1 MYDTILFILHSDII
15 HCIKVKNRIWTQM
28 DCIFSLKGIFLRIM
42 YCMLLV
48 KDKSIE
54 VFGIDVSKGEI
65 NVDHDVLQFKH
76 F

>member
-1 MYDTILFILHSDII
+1 
-15 HCIKVKNRIWTQM
+15 M

-42 YCMLLV
+42 YYMLPM
-48 KDKSIE
+48 KDKLLE

-65 NVDHDVLQFKH
+65 NVDHDVPQFKH

>member
-15 HCIKVKNRIWTQM
+15 HCIKVKNRIWIQM

-42 YCMLLV
+42 YYMLPM
-48 KDKSIE
+48 KDKLLE

-65 NVDHDVLQFKH
+65 NVDHDVPQFKH